1 MKYRFKELVDIS
13 KLQKL
18 TDELFSATSIP
29 SSIVAMDGEILTASG
44 WQKICTDFHRKHPEI
59 EKECIESDLKI
70 RKKLNKG
77 DSFVIYKCPRGL
89 VDASAPIII
98 EGEHVANVFSGQ
110 VFLSP
115 SDEAMEKYFSDQA
128 RKFGFDEA
136 KYLEAFREV
145 PVINKEKFQSGI
157 SFLTSLAEIIADLGL
172 SRIREMETL
181 SALKESE
188 ERFRSIAEMNGEC
201 IWQLDRDG
209 KCSFVSSTVKKIFGY
224 EREEVIGMDFRVFF
238 PESEI
243 ERAEKAFSEAISGQP
258 YRLYEF
264 DGVRKDGSVF
274 PMEVSI
280 NPVLKEGTI
289 AGVQGI
295 VRDITRN
302 KLAEEALKES
312 EARFRSFMDH
322 FPDPAFIKDKKKR
335 YIYVNRSV
343 LDIWETLPEK
353 FTGTTAREYFNEE
366 DAQKIEHRDR
376 LVLEEHRVI
385 DEEVLIQNRFGE
397 NEWRREI
404 RFPIEMPNGDWLIG
418 GITID
423 INEQIRGKE
432 ERQRLIAAIEQTGE
446 SLVITSPNGTIEY
459 VNPAFEAI
467 TGYTR
472 QEIAG
477 RNPRILRSGYHDDS
491 VYKVLWDTIHSGKR
505 WTGRLVNRRKDG
517 TSYTSEYAIT
527 PVKNSDGDILNFI
540 WISRDVTGEIALEK
554 RIARAQKMESIG
566 NLASGIAHDF
576 NNILFPILGLAEML
590 LEDLPAGSME
600 HENVEEI
607 HKAGK
612 RGRDLVKQILSFG
625 RKGEQKKIPFRIQQ
639 VLRDV
644 LKLSRATI
652 PANIEMNQD
661 IQTACGK
668 VLADP
673 TQLHQITMNLITNA
687 LHAVEEKGGK
697 IFVGLAETVMSRDD
711 SLTFSMPPGKYAM
724 LTVSD
729 TGCGMTPEVMEKIF
743 EPYFTTKGQG
753 KGTGLG
759 LAVVYGIVREHRGE
773 IRVRSEAGKGTTF
786 DIYLPVVA
794 DNDASSLV
802 EKEPHIA
809 TGNERVLVV
818 DDEAAV
824 LRMVRQVLER
834 LGYRVT
840 AHLRSIDA
848 LDAFRANPDGFDLVI
863 TDMTMPIMTGE
874 RLAEE
879 MMRIEPDIPI
889 IICTGFSERI
899 NREKAEAIGVKGLL
913 MKPISKF
920 DIGKMVRSVL
930 DSAKSD

>member
-136 KYLEAFREV
+136 KYLEAFRDV

-209 KCSFVSSTVKKIFGY
+209 KYSFVSSTVKKIFGY

-477 RNPRILRSGYHDDS
+477 RNPRILRSGYHDES

-802 EKEPHIA
+802 ENEPHIA

-848 LDAFRANPDGFDLVI
+848 LDVFRANPDGFDLVI

>member
-209 KCSFVSSTVKKIFGY
+209 KYSFVSSTVKKIFGY

-477 RNPRILRSGYHDDS
+477 RNPRILRSGYHDES

-802 EKEPHIA
+802 ENEPHIA

-848 LDAFRANPDGFDLVI
+848 LDVFRANPDGFDLVI